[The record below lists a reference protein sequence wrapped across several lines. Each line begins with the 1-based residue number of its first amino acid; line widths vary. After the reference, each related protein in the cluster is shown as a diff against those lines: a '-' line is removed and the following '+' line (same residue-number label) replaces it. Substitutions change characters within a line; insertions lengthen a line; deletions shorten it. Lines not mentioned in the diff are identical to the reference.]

1 MPVPNIFGTATAAIP
16 LSQLDTNFAT
26 PVTIGNTAVQLGNT
40 VTSFGNVTLT
50 NVTISS
56 GNVTITGAN
65 VSGTA
70 NVSTLIVTGNQ
81 TSLGNVAITGNVS
94 ANIATFGAGSNTAPA
109 ITTTGDTNTGIFF
122 PAADTIAFAE
132 GGAEAMRIDS
142 SGNVGIGTSS
152 PEAILTVSKSSA
164 GGEGGYL
171 YLDNPSASTANSKA
185 GIKFSTSSGGSFA
198 STPTGEITNVN
209 TDASTAAS
217 ALTFGTFNG
226 SSSGERMRIDSSGNV
241 GIGTSSPA
249 FTLDVGG
256 ATANIRVAPSTA
268 TNNALTRYV
277 NTGGTGYV
285 GLDNSAGALTAAY
298 ALNIYHTGAYPITF
312 STSGTERMRIDSSG
326 NVGIG
331 AAGGFGRVDIQRLA
345 STPYT
350 TLTIGDFT
358 TASNTVGIYF
368 RNTGSSPSGISTAG
382 SPLAFYLAAG
392 SQEAM
397 RIDSSG
403 NLLVGVTTPYRT
415 GQSAISSTSV
425 YGLRIQPTSASNGIA
440 LEINA
445 PNVTSGT
452 SSFLIAASAAG
463 ADKMY
468 CYSNGNIVNVNN
480 SYGTLS
486 DAKLKENI
494 VDASPKLADV
504 MQLKVRNFNL
514 KTEPDHKQIGFIA
527 QELEQIFPALIDNT
541 TSPNDPDDVIKSI
554 KTSVLVPILVKA
566 IQEQQAII
574 ISLTDRITALEA
586 K

>member
-1 MPVPNIFGTATAAIP
+1 MADTTTTNLLLTKPEVGASTDTWGNKVNSDLDLVDAVFAAAGTGTSVG
-16 LSQLDTNFAT
+16 LNVGSGKTL
-26 PVTIGNTAVQLGNT
+26 AVAGTLT
-40 VTSFGNVTLT
+40 VTGSATVEFADGSASTPSIT
-50 NVTISS
+50 ND
-56 GNVTITGAN
+56 
-65 VSGTA
+65 
-70 NVSTLIVTGNQ
+70 
-81 TSLGNVAITGNVS
+81 
-94 ANIATFGAGSNTAPA
+94 
-109 ITTTGDTNTGIFF
+109 GDTNTGIFF
-122 PAADTIAFAE
+122 PAADTIAFSE
-132 GGAEAMRIDS
+132 GGVESMRIDS

-198 STPTGEITNVN
+198 STPTGEITNVI
-209 TDASTAAS
+209 TDASSAAS

-226 SSSGERMRIDSSGNV
+226 SSSGERMRI
-241 GIGTSSPA
+241 T
-249 FTLDVGG
+249 
-256 ATANIRVAPSTA
+256 
-268 TNNALTRYV
+268 
-277 NTGGTGYV
+277 
-285 GLDNSAGALTAAY
+285 
-298 ALNIYHTGAYPITF
+298 
-312 STSGTERMRIDSSG
+312 
-326 NVGIG
+326 
-331 AAGGFGRVDIQRLA
+331 
-345 STPYT
+345 
-350 TLTIGDFT
+350 
-358 TASNTVGIYF
+358 
-368 RNTGSSPSGISTAG
+368 
-382 SPLAFYLAAG
+382 
-392 SQEAM
+392 
-397 RIDSSG
+397 SSG

-445 PNVTSGT
+445 PNVSSGT

-486 DAKLKENI
+486 DVKLKENI

-566 IQEQQAII
+566 IQELKTLVDTQASTITT
-574 ISLTDRITALEA
+574 LTDRITALEA